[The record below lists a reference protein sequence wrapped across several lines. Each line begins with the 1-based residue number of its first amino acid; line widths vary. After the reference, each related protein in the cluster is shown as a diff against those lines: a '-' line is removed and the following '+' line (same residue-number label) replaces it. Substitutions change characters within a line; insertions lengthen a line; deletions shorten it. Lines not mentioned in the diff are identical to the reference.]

1 MTQDGVAE
9 SSLPREARKW
19 AMACHLIALV
29 GLLGNGIGF
38 LLGPLIVWLVKKE
51 EHPFID
57 AQGKE
62 SVNFQITMLIAAAVA
77 GLLALVVIGFLLLVI
92 VGLLMVILPIV
103 AAIKA
108 NEGVDYRYPISIR
121 FIK

>member
-1 MTQDGVAE
+1 MTE
-9 SSLPREARKW
+9 SSGGSGIPREARKW
-19 AMACHLIALV
+19 AMVCHVIALV

-38 LLGPLIVWLVKKE
+38 LLGPLIVWLLKRE
-51 EHPFID
+51 DHPFVD

-62 SVNFQITMLIAAAVA
+62 AVNFQITMLIVA
-77 GLLALVVIGFLLLVI
+77 CICGLLALVFIGFLLLGI
-92 VGLLMVILPIV
+92 VALIMVILPII

-108 NEGVDYRYPISIR
+108 NDGVDYRYPFSIR